1 MPEPALR
8 AILIVGVAAIAI
20 VAGLLETRRRGTAQ
34 APVRVDGLGFD
45 SAIVVFTSTDCSR
58 CRRTMRQLSALGAT
72 VREVAHEL
80 EPGLFES
87 VGVDGVPLVVIMT
100 PDGNRSSQFG
110 GAVSDFRLN
119 RALAR
124 AGW

>member
-1 MPEPALR
+1 MTEPALR
-8 AILIVGVAAIAI
+8 AILIGGVAAIAI
-20 VAGLLETRRRGTAQ
+20 AAGLLATRRRRSAQ
-34 APVRVDGLGFD
+34 PPVRVDGLGFD

-58 CRRTMRQLSALGAT
+58 CRKTMSQLSVLDAT
-72 VREVAHEL
+72 VREVAYEL

-87 VGVDGVPLVVIMT
+87 AGVDGVPLVVVMT
-100 PDGNRSSQFG
+100 PDGARSSQFA
-110 GAVSDFRLN
+110 GAVGDFRLN